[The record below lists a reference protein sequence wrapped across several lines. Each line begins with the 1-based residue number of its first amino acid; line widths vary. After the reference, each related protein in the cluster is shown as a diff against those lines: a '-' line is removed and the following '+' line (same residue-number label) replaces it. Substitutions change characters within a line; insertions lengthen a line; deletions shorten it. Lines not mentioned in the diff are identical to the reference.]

1 MGFIA
6 FLIWLFLMV
15 ITFIKARDFGRSKLL
30 WVIIGLV
37 LSPILALIGLL
48 ILGKSDDN

>member
-1 MGFIA
+1 MILIS

-15 ITFIKARDFGRSKLL
+15 ITFIKARDCGRSKLL
-30 WVIIGLV
+30 WILIGLV